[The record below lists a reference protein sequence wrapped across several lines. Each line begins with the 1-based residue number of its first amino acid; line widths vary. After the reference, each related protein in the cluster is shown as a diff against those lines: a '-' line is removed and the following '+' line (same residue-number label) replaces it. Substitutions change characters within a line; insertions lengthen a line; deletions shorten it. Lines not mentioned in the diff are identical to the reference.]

1 MTISRTNYTDADT
14 LGDVLGDG
22 GDLDTDLTAV
32 FGQCNDNEDDI
43 AALDAEVIKDTGNQ
57 TVAGVKTFS
66 SEPIIS
72 DLTASTAVVS
82 SATKELVSSTVTVT
96 ELGYLANASSELQAQ
111 IDATVKDTG
120 NQTVAGVK
128 TFSSSPIVPTPTTDM
143 QTSTKKYVD
152 DNTDLVNDTAPTLG
166 GNLDVD
172 SNEIINVDK
181 LGIGRTPY
189 YVLDVL
195 QDSGDA
201 VMRIKAE
208 DDPAYAAITLDS
220 TNTAAYIMFK
230 RNSVEQSRI
239 AGTVN
244 KLAFYTGSA
253 AALAMDI
260 NSSQIVTFVN
270 MPVTPSTAPTTDYQV
285 ANKKYVDDLRR
296 AYVRLQ
302 DERAAGFFGGTFT
315 QGAWQTRTLN
325 RENYDG
331 NSLCT
336 LSSNTIVLTAGTYI
350 VQGSAPAYAVDGH
363 KARLYDTFNSNVLL
377 IGTSEYA
384 DATNLVM
391 TRSIISGHITVASDS
406 IIELQ
411 HYCDATKTTDGF
423 GIGSSGSG
431 EDEIYSVLEF
441 WRTT

>member
-270 MPVTPSTAPTTDYQV
+270 MPVTPSTAPTTD
-285 ANKKYVDDLRR
+285 
-296 AYVRLQ
+296 
-302 DERAAGFFGGTFT
+302 
-315 QGAWQTRTLN
+315 
-325 RENYDG
+325 
-331 NSLCT
+331 
-336 LSSNTIVLTAGTYI
+336 
-350 VQGSAPAYAVDGH
+350 
-363 KARLYDTFNSNVLL
+363 
-377 IGTSEYA
+377 
-384 DATNLVM
+384 
-391 TRSIISGHITVASDS
+391 
-406 IIELQ
+406 
-411 HYCDATKTTDGF
+411 
-423 GIGSSGSG
+423 
-431 EDEIYSVLEF
+431 
-441 WRTT
+441 